1 MKVKL
6 EVINLSF
13 GYRAIEK
20 FADRKCFGSR
30 EVFAEDEETQPD
42 GKIFKKVGTL
52 QRKCYSSRFFFT
64 SYDDFEGIYT
74 IYKIFIFSHLR
85 CHSDLN

>member
-52 QRKCYSSRFFFT
+52 
-64 SYDDFEGIYT
+64 
-74 IYKIFIFSHLR
+74 
-85 CHSDLN
+85 